1 MVDYSA
7 ALPQLQQ
14 YQAPNM
20 LAMAEQA
27 NKMQLYNTMMQEK
40 QRGFQESNAL
50 RDWIAK
56 GGDVTTPA
64 GQREAVALAPNA
76 GPGFVKSNL
85 DIIGQD
91 RANKQAALGL
101 TETQGRINAQGQ
113 TADKARLEQV
123 VANTA
128 HISEIIAK
136 VADMDPVNGRKAYLD
151 VVRPMAMH
159 LEPNW
164 AKALPED
171 FDAERLKV
179 LARTGAQAA
188 TEHAAVL
195 ADQRKAAQLGFQII
209 ENPDGSKT
217 LVRVAPGGGTAT
229 PVQGGTSAAKPPAV
243 WQDPNSGRSYQPII
257 NANGEVIGQRE
268 VTPNNVAP
276 PAARGAAATN
286 PATIDAQIIGSE
298 GLDRN
303 PLSSAQGPG
312 GIVDKTFVSAFKQM
326 YPTQAQGMS
335 DDAILARRSPEL
347 QTQMVSY
354 LRNQNVA
361 ALPQGVTPDAGNL
374 KLMHFLGQPDA
385 LKVFNADPNTP
396 VEQLVSPAAI
406 AANSSILAGKTAG
419 QVIQWAR
426 ANMNAQGGTTPT
438 MTGGGGTPTQMPNA
452 VTNNLAPA
460 LAPNAGNALPGVLA
474 GMQPVP
480 QTPLSLNPAI
490 AGNLSPKAAAQQ
502 EAERAKLAVTPQPG
516 FEKLPDGSER
526 PIKGGP
532 ADPAVIAAK
541 QTATTAATKNAELQ
555 VKAAD
560 TLPKLRESTQ
570 VLKATID
577 QLIGN
582 TKIDAKGNVIEDKKA
597 PLHPGFGQAVG
608 FSASKLIAPNTPFA
622 GTDRADFEAL
632 FKQTQGGAFLEA
644 YDQLRGAGGIA
655 LEEGRKATEA
665 KNAMSLATTEKAFIK
680 AANDYRTSLD
690 RGLAIVEKQ
699 AAGGAAPAA
708 ATAGGTAPADGG
720 APVAIKNDQEYSALT
735 KGTLYTAPDGSVRRK
750 Q

>member
-1 MVDYSA
+1 
-7 ALPQLQQ
+7 
-14 YQAPNM
+14 
-20 LAMAEQA
+20 MAVQ
-27 NKMQLYNTMMQEK
+27 
-40 QRGFQESNAL
+40 
-50 RDWIAK
+50 
-56 GGDVTTPA
+56 
-64 GQREAVALAPNA
+64 
-76 GPGFVKSNL
+76 
-85 DIIGQD
+85 
-91 RANKQAALGL
+91 
-101 TETQGRINAQGQ
+101 
-113 TADKARLEQV
+113 
-123 VANTA
+123 
-128 HISEIIAK
+128 
-136 VADMDPVNGRKAYLD
+136 
-151 VVRPMAMH
+151 
-159 LEPNW
+159 LEPGW
-164 AKALPED
+164 GKTLPETFDAKAL
-171 FDAERLKV
+171 KS
-179 LARTGAQAA
+179 LAMTGAQAA

-195 ADQRKAAQLGFQII
+195 ADQRKAAQLGFQTI

-217 LVRVAPGGGTAT
+217 LVRVAPGGGAAT
-229 PVQGGTSAAKPPAV
+229 PVQGGTSAATPLAV
-243 WQDPNSGRSYQPII
+243 WQDPNSGRSYQPIR
-257 NANGEVIGQRE
+257 NANGEITGQRE
-268 VTPNNVAP
+268 VTPGNVAP

-286 PATIDAQIIGSE
+286 PAAIDAQIMGSE
-298 GLDRN
+298 GLGRN
-303 PLSSAQGPG
+303 PLSTAQGPG
-312 GIVDKTFVSAFKQM
+312 QIVDRTFVSAFKQM

-374 KLMHFLGQPDA
+374 KLMHFLGQPYA

-419 QVIQWAR
+419 EVIQWAR
-426 ANMNAQGGTTPT
+426 ANMNAQGGATPT

-460 LAPNAGNALPGVLA
+460 LAPSAENALPGVLA
-474 GMQPVP
+474 GMQPAP
-480 QTPLSLNPAI
+480 QIPLSLNPTI
-490 AGNLSPKAAAQQ
+490 ASNLSPKAAAQQ

-560 TLPKLRESTQ
+560 TLPKLKESTQ
-570 VLKATID
+570 VLKATLD

-582 TKIDAKGNVIEDKKA
+582 TKIDAKGRVVEDPNA

-608 FSASKLIAPNTPFA
+608 FSASKLIAPNTPIA

-632 FKQTQGGAFLEA
+632 FKQVQGGAFLDA
-644 YDQLRGAGGIA
+644 YNILRGGGPIA
-655 LEEGRKATEA
+655 NVEGEKATAA
-665 KNAMSLATTEKAFIK
+665 KNAMSLATTEKSFIK
-680 AANDYRTSLD
+680 AANDYRNALD

-699 AAGGAAPAA
+699 AAGGGGAAPD
-708 ATAGGTAPADGG
+708 GGTAPAATTYTEGQTATGPNG
-720 APVAIKNDQEYSALT
+720 AKVIFRNGHWTPQ
-735 KGTLYTAPDGSVRRK
+735 
-750 Q
+750 

>member
-76 GPGFVKSNL
+76 GPGFIKANL

-151 VVRPMAMH
+151 VVRPMAIH

-195 ADQRKAAQLGFQII
+195 ADQRKAAQLGFQTI

-217 LVRVAPGGGTAT
+217 IVRVAPGGGAAT
-229 PVQGGTSAAKPPAV
+229 PVQGGTSAATPLAV
-243 WQDPNSGRSYQPII
+243 WQDPNSGRSYQPIR
-257 NANGEVIGQRE
+257 NANGEITGQRE
-268 VTPNNVAP
+268 VTPGNVAP

-303 PLSSAQGPG
+303 LLSSARGPG

-385 LKVFNADPNTP
+385 LKVFKADPNTP

-460 LAPNAGNALPGVLA
+460 LAPSAGNALPDVLA

-480 QTPLSLNPAI
+480 QTPLSLNPTI
-490 AGNLSPKAAAQQ
+490 ASNLSPKAAAIQ
-502 EAERAKLAVTPQPG
+502 EAELAKLAVTPRPG
-516 FEKLPDGSER
+516 FEKVPGGEKF
-526 PIKGGP
+526 IKGGP
-532 ADPAVIAAK
+532 EDP
-541 QTATTAATKNAELQ
+541 E
-555 VKAAD
+555 VKAAAK
-560 TLPKLRESTQ
+560 TAEETG
-570 VLKATID
+570 KAAG
-577 QLIGN
+577 QQ
-582 TKIDAKGNVIEDKKA
+582 KA
-597 PLHPGFGQAVG
+597 QEMARKE
-608 FSASKLIAPNTPFA
+608 SASRLMKMVGGENESKIVDLINASTSGDLERAGAYLVGATTGTATPGRVNIGTLDVTTKQIVMDLLNGHLGMGISEGDRKFIEGMAASLSDASTAANERVARLKQFNATMKAWANGEKLDIPTPA
-622 GTDRADFEAL
+622 FEE
-632 FKQTQGGAFLEA
+632 TRSVE
-644 YDQLRGAGGIA
+644 RGAN
-655 LEEGRKATEA
+655 GR
-665 KNAMSLATTEKAFIK
+665 
-680 AANDYRTSLD
+680 
-690 RGLAIVEKQ
+690 RGTLGVT
-699 AAGGAAPAA
+699 PAA
-708 ATAGGTAPADGG
+708 TPS
-720 APVAIKNDQEYSALT
+720 PPPLSSFN
-735 KGTLYTAPDGSVRRK
+735 RN
-750 Q
+750 

>member
-1 MVDYSA
+1 MVDYNA
-7 ALPQLQQ
+7 ALPQLTP
-14 YQAPNM
+14 YQAPNV
-20 LAMAEQA
+20 LGMAEMA
-27 NKMQLYNTMMQEK
+27 NKLQLYNTMRQEK
-40 QRGFQESNAL
+40 ERGFAESNAL
-50 RDWIAK
+50 RDWIK
-56 GGDVTTPA
+56 NGGDVTTPE
-64 GQREAVALAPNA
+64 GQRAAVALAPNA
-76 GPGFVKSNL
+76 GPGFIKANL

-91 RANKQAALGL
+91 RINKQAALGL
-101 TETQGRINAQGQ
+101 TETQGRINEQGPKLEATRAE
-113 TADKARLEQV
+113 TAAKILAFHRETAPIVKDQATYDIWR
-123 VANTA
+123 ANLLKDA
-128 HISEIIAK
+128 PKLAAE
-136 VADMDPVNGRKAYLD
+136 VDPVYS
-151 VVRPMAMH
+151 
-159 LEPNW
+159 
-164 AKALPED
+164 PEGMQRLIMTH
-171 FDAERLKV
+171 DAITKEY
-179 LARTGAQAA
+179 AAQAA
-188 TEHAAVL
+188 E
-195 ADQRKAAQLGFQII
+195 QRLRERPGFQTI

-217 LVRVAPGGGTAT
+217 IVRVAPGGGAAT
-229 PVQGGTSAAKPPAV
+229 PVQGGRSAAKPPAV
-243 WQDPNSGRSYQPII
+243 WQDPNSGRSFQPTI
-257 NANGEVIGQRE
+257 NADGEVTGQRE
-268 VTPNNVAP
+268 VTPGNVAP

-286 PATIDAQIIGSE
+286 PAAIDAQIMGSE
-298 GLDRN
+298 GLGRN
-303 PLSSAQGPG
+303 PLSTAQGPG
-312 GIVDKTFVSAFKQM
+312 QIVDRTFVSAFKQM

-385 LKVFNADPNTP
+385 LKVFRADPNTP

-426 ANMNAQGGTTPT
+426 ANMNAQGGVTPA
-438 MTGGGGTPTQMPNA
+438 MTGGGATPTQTPNA

-460 LAPNAGNALPGVLA
+460 LAPGAGNALPDVLA
-474 GMQPVP
+474 GMQPAP
-480 QTPLSLNPAI
+480 QTPLSLNPTI
-490 AGNLSPKAAAQQ
+490 ASNLSPKAAALQ
-502 EAERAKLAVTPQPG
+502 EAELAKLAVTPRPG
-516 FEKLPDGSER
+516 FEKVPGGEKF
-526 PIKGGP
+526 IKGGP
-532 ADPAVIAAK
+532 EDPEVIAAK

-560 TLPKLRESTQ
+560 TLPKLRESTR
-570 VLKATID
+570 VLKATLD

-582 TKIDAKGNVIEDKKA
+582 TKIDAKGRVVEDPKA

-608 FSASKLIAPNTPFA
+608 FSTSKLIAPNTPFA

-655 LEEGRKATEA
+655 IEEGRKATEA

-680 AANDYRTSLD
+680 AANDYRNSLD

-699 AAGGAAPAA
+699 AVGGAAPTAA
-708 ATAGGTAPADGG
+708 ATPANDA
-720 APVAIKNDQEYSALT
+720 APVAIKNDQEYNALT